1 MKTIVFLVE
10 QIVNMGPENVVLD
23 ICRCIDRSKY
33 TPIVFSLRNE
43 DVEKTIEHKFRE
55 LGIEIVHFGLG
66 MLDQELLTKR
76 WLVLLKK
83 RIKRKVVIYYMLIH
97 ITLSW

>member
-43 DVEKTIEHKFRE
+43 DVEK
-55 LGIEIVHFGLG
+55 
-66 MLDQELLTKR
+66 Q
-76 WLVLLKK
+76 
-83 RIKRKVVIYYMLIH
+83 
-97 ITLSW
+97 

>member
-43 DVEKTIEHKFRE
+43 DAEKTIERKFRE

-66 MLDQELLTKR
+66 M
-76 WLVLLKK
+76 
-83 RIKRKVVIYYMLIH
+83 
-97 ITLSW
+97 